1 LSDIGKQ
8 AKAVVG
14 MSGARVFSE
23 NSNSSPNKGGQ
34 FKTTNQQFT
43 KWIQPAPSVA
53 GISSLSNRPQ

>member
-1 LSDIGKQ
+1 
-8 AKAVVG
+8 

-53 GISSLSNRPQ
+53 GISSLSNRPE